1 MRLSIKGLAVAGGL
15 LWGGGILCLG
25 LIHLASPGY
34 GAAFLAGIS
43 SIYPGFHGARSF
55 GDAVLGGIY
64 AFVDGSVGGLIF
76 AWIHNVFAGQPPR
89 S

>member
-1 MRLSIKGLAVAGGL
+1 MRLSMKGMAIAFGV
-15 LWGGGILCLG
+15 LWGGGVFFLG
-25 LIHLASPGY
+25 LIHLASPSYAGS
-34 GAAFLAGIS
+34 FLNGIS

-64 AFVDGSVGGLIF
+64 ALIDGSVGGALF
-76 AWIHNVFAGQPPR
+76 AWLYNLSAGNE